1 MQLTDKILRERLSC
15 LQSFLEHT
23 HAYFAGFH
31 IHKVLEIA
39 LTTYFA
45 KEQQEFGLSIGESI
59 ASIWLLLK
67 LYSTVKRLLKRCS
80 LRSLRGNS
88 ADHSLYNSFNLSI
101 SNPFCTFKGGL

>member
-23 HAYFAGFH
+23 HDYFAGFH

-39 LTTYFA
+39 LATYFA

-59 ASIWLLLK
+59 ALDMVAVEVVLHGEAFAQEMLLALA
-67 LYSTVKRLLKRCS
+67 KRQ
-80 LRSLRGNS
+80 
-88 ADHSLYNSFNLSI
+88 
-101 SNPFCTFKGGL
+101 